1 MFLRVPTLP
10 SCAYL
15 SLYGTVA
22 LSMFSASQIPQEAR
36 MRRTFEIFAVAVLL
50 MLQWVV
56 PAHASPIL
64 QLEQAGFA
72 PLQISDN
79 QPGDIDPRIGFVMFS
94 GTYGNFEQVS
104 LSARSEPTA
113 GGGLPELNLT
123 GGFFTGIGGGG
134 VPLTLWAA
142 DVNYNLGTTP
152 ATAFGTAFGAV
163 EAGSIAIQSWV
174 NPANLIGLSP
184 SPGVVPAGSA
194 IVFGPPGPTFG
205 RNTLFPV
212 TDTVDVLLSGPFS
225 IFHRAILNAGPDVGG
240 AFAVDTRV
248 SPVPEPAS
256 LVLLGSGVVALAVRK
271 RRRQRQS

>member
-1 MFLRVPTLP
+1 
-10 SCAYL
+10 
-15 SLYGTVA
+15 
-22 LSMFSASQIPQEAR
+22 

-50 MLQWVV
+50 MSQWAV
-56 PAHASPIL
+56 PAHAGPIL

-72 PLQISDN
+72 PLQILDN
-79 QPGDIDPRIGFVMFS
+79 QPGDIDPRIGFVTFS
-94 GTYGNFEQVS
+94 GTYGSFELVS

-113 GGGLPELNLT
+113 GGGGLPELQLN
-123 GGFFTGIGGGG
+123 GGFFTGIAYDG

-142 DVNYNLGTTP
+142 DNNYNLGATP
-152 ATAFGTAFGAV
+152 ATAFGTATGAA
-163 EAGSIAIQSWV
+163 EAGLIAIQSWV

-205 RNTLFPV
+205 RNSFFPV
-212 TDTVDVLLSGPFS
+212 TDTVDVSLTGPFS
-225 IFHRAILNAGPDVGG
+225 IFHRAILNLGGGDVGG
-240 AFAVDTRV
+240 TFAVNTRV

-256 LVLLGSGVVALAVRK
+256 LLLLGSGVVALAVRK